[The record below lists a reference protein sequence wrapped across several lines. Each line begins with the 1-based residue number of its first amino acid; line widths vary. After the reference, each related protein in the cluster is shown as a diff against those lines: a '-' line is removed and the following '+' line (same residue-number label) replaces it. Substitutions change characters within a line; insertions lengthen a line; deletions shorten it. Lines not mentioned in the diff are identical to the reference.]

1 MVVGQTIP
9 KTMRYIKKSKLD
21 QSFTILFDTRE
32 QKPWTLPPQYPM
44 KRVHLKVG
52 DYTIKGYESIIAIEK
67 KSGLAELFTDLSVS
81 YRPTF
86 KRFLR
91 KLAQFPIKAI
101 VVQDSLNSGTLHR
114 CLTELN
120 RKSKGKM
127 QMTEETLYYWVSE
140 ITLKYGIPILFV
152 DKAILLNILP
162 RIFEA
167 AFRKAQEMKQ

>member
-1 MVVGQTIP
+1 
-9 KTMRYIKKSKLD
+9 MRYIKKSKLD

-91 KLAQFPIKAI
+91 KLSRFPIKAI

-140 ITLKYGIPILFV
+140 ITLNYGIPILFI
-152 DKAILLNILP
+152 DKAILLNTLT
-162 RIFEA
+162 RLFETA
-167 AFRKAQEMKQ
+167 YRKAQEIKK